1 MKRQLTLR
9 YALIIGAMLVVFV
22 VPISIGSF
30 YYQIGSELDADVN
43 ALKNE
48 LDDPVLPAW
57 FERLY
62 AEKQGLEEVEPYSHR
77 EIRRFAIYA
86 LTATAHGDIP
96 DEVPL
101 FMTYFWHHNG
111 LSWAINSE
119 FSATNTFWRDTD
131 NGEFYYFR
139 TYKKWIDQQHYLVAV
154 AIPVTTAV
162 QILFSVLIALPIALL
177 FSSLG
182 GYWLINRALQPLR
195 DITRKVEHI
204 NAEQIVTH
212 LDVANP
218 HDEIG
223 QLAQALNHSLDR
235 IDQSFQ
241 RLKNFT
247 ADAAHQL
254 RTPLTII
261 HNVGELSMRQPMT
274 AAQYRESMGSVL
286 EESNKLQQ
294 VIDTLLL
301 LTQWES
307 GNVSQSPFQFD
318 DISPFVADIVE
329 MLQAIADEKQ
339 QEIRLISNEKVP
351 VYMDKGL
358 LEQALIN
365 IIHNAIL
372 YTPVGGTISI
382 TCANN
387 PQSTIT
393 IADSGAGVTLHDA
406 AHIFERFYRGALPH
420 KQAGTGL
427 GLAVAQQA
435 IRLAGGDVQLLNA
448 GEKGAIFQVTCNV
461 I

>member
-1 MKRQLTLR
+1 MKLQLTMR
-9 YALIIGAMLVVFV
+9 YAIIVGTMLVVFI
-22 VPISIGSF
+22 VPVSIGSF
-30 YYQIGSELDADVN
+30 YYQIGGELAADVN

-48 LDDPVLPAW
+48 LNDPILPAW

-62 AEKQGLEEVEPYSHR
+62 EEKHGAEEVEPYSHR

-86 LTATAHGDIP
+86 LTATVHADIP

-101 FMTYFWHHNG
+101 FMTYFWHHDG

-119 FSATNTFWRDTD
+119 FSSANTLWRDAD
-131 NGEFYYFR
+131 NGQFYYFR
-139 TYKKWIDQQHYLVAV
+139 TYKQWINQQHYLIAV
-154 AIPVTTAV
+154 AIPITTAV
-162 QILFSVLIALPIALL
+162 QILFTVLIALPIALL
-177 FSSLG
+177 LSTLG

-212 LDVANP
+212 LVVANP

-241 RLKNFT
+241 HLKNFT

-261 HNVGELSMRQPMT
+261 HNVGELSMQHPMT
-274 AAQYRESMGSVL
+274 AAHYRESMGSVL

-301 LTQWES
+301 LTQRDS
-307 GNVSQSPFQFD
+307 GNISQSPVQCD

-339 QEIRLISNEKVP
+339 QQIRLTSNEKVP
-351 VYMDKGL
+351 VYMDEGL

-382 TCANN
+382 MCATH

-393 IADSGAGVTLHDA
+393 IADNGAGVTLQDA
-406 AHIFERFYRGALPH
+406 AHIFDRFYRGDVPD
-420 KQAGTGL
+420 KQSGTGL
-427 GLAVAQQA
+427 GLAVARQA

-448 GEKGAIFQVTCNV
+448 GEQGAIFQVTCYV